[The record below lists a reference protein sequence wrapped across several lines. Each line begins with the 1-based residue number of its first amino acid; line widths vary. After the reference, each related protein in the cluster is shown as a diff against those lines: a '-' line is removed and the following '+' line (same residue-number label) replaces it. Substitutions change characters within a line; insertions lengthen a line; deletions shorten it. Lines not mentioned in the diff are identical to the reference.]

1 MTFDDLT
8 GYEFEHPEHG
18 HLMIMEYNHAGQV
31 FCYTS
36 ESRYVIL
43 QADDPALDGA
53 DFYEAEDSEIE
64 FIDLAEEFMSSPD
77 AKGILIVATETNDL
91 IVKAKNLEISE
102 GKEII
107 RTLDDIFSEPYE
119 GRYNVN

>member
-8 GYEFEHPEHG
+8 GHEFEHPEHG
-18 HLMIMEYNHAGQV
+18 FLMVMEYNHAGQV
-31 FCYTS
+31 FCYDVNG
-36 ESRYVIL
+36 RYVIID
-43 QADDPALDGA
+43 ADDPALDGL
-53 DFYEAEDSEIE
+53 DFFEATEQEIE
-64 FIDLAEEFMSSPD
+64 FIDLGEEFLSSPD
-77 AKGILIVATETNDL
+77 AKGILICVTDTNDL
-91 IVKAKNLEISE
+91 IVKAKNLEIFE